1 MLLNVQSQAQN
12 LVTLRK
18 KKSATWVQQH
28 KDRPRW
34 HKFSTRSSVIPV
46 WGQGYRGECAEVRGQ
61 SSGVLSTTEFQGS
74 NSGPQTWQCH
84 LRIVSDE
91 ARLLGM
97 MTLFFFP
104 SFLIWFLKTGFS
116 VWPCCTRPGSED
128 HSSCG
133 GGIVNTSTERRPRQ
147 VDFSKS
153 EASQN

>member
-84 LRIVSDE
+84 LRIISDE

-104 SFLIWFLKTGFS
+104 SFLIWRHGSLCGPVVLDLDLKTI
-116 VWPCCTRPGSED
+116 P
-128 HSSCG
+128 SCG